1 MFNSAR
7 VGSNQPVF
15 NPRKWAES
23 EIRGTPA
30 ANANCF
36 FMLLSLLRFPTMLA
50 AGLLLLSPLALRWTG
65 AAAAQPAPGAP
76 APLAFT
82 VRNRLAIARGT
93 ETVSLPATLLAGL
106 ITAYGADNML
116 VRDAT
121 TGSVLVSQVLDNDAD
136 GKADALLFQTTLAAG
151 ATKAFTVSGA
161 ANGAAQRPK
170 SPCTTFSRFVPERID
185 DYAWENER
193 VAFRTYGPMAQQRTE
208 AGRKDGTLTSGMDCW
223 LKRVPYPV
231 IDKWYAGNVQE
242 AGYYHHDRG
251 EGYDPYHVGDSRGCG
266 GTGVWANDRL
276 YVSKNFI
283 SYQTLATGPIRT
295 VFELTY
301 APWDANGRSVMEKK
315 RISLDLGSN
324 LSRYEDHCSSS
335 QALPNFVVGIALHQQ
350 KGMVKSDRK
359 AGWFRYWEPLDDA
372 EIGTGVVLAPEAVTE
387 VRDNRVEKP
396 DQSNLLI
403 FTRPA
408 RAPLVFYAGF
418 GWTKSGQFRTVQ
430 EWDAYLARFAQ
441 TLASPLE
448 ISWTKHR

>member
-1 MFNSAR
+1 MASR
-7 VGSNQPVF
+7 LPYL
-15 NPRKWAES
+15 P
-23 EIRGTPA
+23 I
-30 ANANCF
+30 
-36 FMLLSLLRFPTMLA
+36 LLGAVLLA
-50 AGLLLLSPLALRWTG
+50 PLALRSTG
-65 AAAAQPAPGAP
+65 AAAPPALRAP

-82 VRNRLAIARGT
+82 VRNRLAVARPA
-93 ETVSLPATLLAGL
+93 ETVSLPAARLTSLLK
-106 ITAYGADNML
+106 AYGADNLL
-116 VRDAT
+116 VRDAA
-121 TGSVLVSQVLDNDAD
+121 TGAVLVSQMLDNNAD
-136 GKADALLFQTTLAAG
+136 GQVDELLFQTALAANE
-151 ATKAFTVSGA
+151 AKRFTVSGA

-170 SPCTTFSRFVPERID
+170 SSLTTFSRFVPERID

-193 VAFRTYGPMAQQRTE
+193 VAFRTYGPVAQQLTE

-266 GTGVWANDRL
+266 GTGIWDNDRL

-283 SYQTLATGPIRT
+283 RYKTLATGPIRT

-301 APWDANGRSVMEKK
+301 APWEANGRVITEKK

-324 LSRYEDHCSSS
+324 LSRYEDFYSSP
-335 QALPNFVVGIALHQQ
+335 QALPNFVVGITLHEK
-350 KGMVKSDRK
+350 KGAVRAEQP
-359 AGWFRYWEPLDDA
+359 AGWFRYWEPIDDA
-372 EIGTGVVLAPEAVTE
+372 EVGTGVVLAPAAVTE
-387 VRDNRVEKP
+387 FRDHRVEQP

-408 RAPLVFYAGF
+408 STGLVFYAGF

-441 TLASPLE
+441 TLTSPLE
-448 ISWTKHR
+448 VSWTKAP